1 MAPVFD
7 TRDALVEPLS
17 SRSDAEPFPEALETS
32 FRLAVPGEVFRVTL
46 NDATH
51 PRHGYVGEDQPGAA
65 AVFAALAEFTGSK
78 RNGRAGVCR
87 RAREL
92 RRPVNWHRASL
103 SAMLDEARKLKDEG
117 NELLAGGKLAL
128 ARSKYEKTVRNLEG
142 LRGLDPAEHEAVYD
156 LRRKTTL
163 NLAAALQRSGEH
175 AAAIARLEAAGRGS
189 GRRQGAVAS
198 FGVLPRD
205 ARTRGARSDLSRCA
219 EIDPSTAEE
228 VRAQL
233 RRVEQREIEGAARR
247 ARRRGEGAWVSR
259 APGWTRGRLRDAKAP
274 SNI

>member
-1 MAPVFD
+1 MAEFIGDPKETV
-7 TRDALVEPLS
+7 
-17 SRSDAEPFPEALETS
+17 ALEFVAELVS
-32 FRLAVPGEVFRVTL
+32 F
-46 NDATH
+46 D
-51 PRHGYVGEDQPGAA
+51 
-65 AVFAALAEFTGSK
+65 
-78 RNGRAGVCR
+78 
-87 RAREL
+87 
-92 RRPVNWHRASL
+92 RPVNWHRASL

-175 AAAIARLEAAGRGS
+175 AAAIARLEKLLDEDPDDAKALWRRSVSFLATHEHAA
-189 GRRQGAVAS
+189 
-198 FGVLPRD
+198 
-205 ARTRGARSDLSRCA
+205 ARSDLSRCA

-233 RRVEQREIEGAARR
+233 RKVERREIEGAARER
-247 ARRRGEGAWVSR
+247 AVAE
-259 APGWTRGRLRDAKAP
+259 KALG
-274 SNI
+274 